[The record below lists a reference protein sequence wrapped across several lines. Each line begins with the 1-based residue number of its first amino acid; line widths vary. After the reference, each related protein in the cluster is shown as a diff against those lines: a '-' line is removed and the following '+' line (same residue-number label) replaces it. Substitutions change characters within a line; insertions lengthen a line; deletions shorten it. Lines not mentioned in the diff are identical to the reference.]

1 MRALLLSALIGP
13 PATDWSPSPGD
24 SFHPLAFRYPQDLD
38 DDENQEP
45 GTAPARTVRKQRPMP
60 LESAIP
66 APLSSDA
73 SASAASHGLV
83 SETWDGPEAFAAF
96 YERSARPLWAYLA
109 RVSGDPAL
117 ADDLLQESFIRF
129 LTATVPEDGEVAAR
143 RYLFRIATN
152 LLRDHWRRPR
162 QSSIEDI
169 PEEIFA
175 AADTSAAFESQAIL
189 GPALNQM
196 RPRERQLLW
205 LAYAEGYSHREIA
218 AITGLASASI
228 RLLLFR
234 ARRKMARLLAETNPN
249 QRRPLCD

>member
-1 MRALLLSALIGP
+1 
-13 PATDWSPSPGD
+13 
-24 SFHPLAFRYPQDLD
+24 
-38 DDENQEP
+38 
-45 GTAPARTVRKQRPMP
+45 MP
-60 LESAIP
+60 LESTIP
-66 APLSSDA
+66 QPLA
-73 SASAASHGLV
+73 STQV
-83 SETWDGPEAFAAF
+83 SESRPGAPAWAEGAVAWVDMDNDAFAAF

-117 ADDLLQESFIRF
+117 ADDLLQESYIRF
-129 LTATVPEDGEVAAR
+129 LSANAPRIGEVDGEVAAR

-162 QSSIEDI
+162 MTAIEDHAEDVFSA
-169 PEEIFA
+169 PDESA
-175 AADTSAAFESQAIL
+175 QADTRVLL
-189 GPALNQM
+189 GPVLLRL

-234 ARRKMARLLAETNPN
+234 ARHRAANLLAK
-249 QRRPLCD
+249 QMLPLGGVL